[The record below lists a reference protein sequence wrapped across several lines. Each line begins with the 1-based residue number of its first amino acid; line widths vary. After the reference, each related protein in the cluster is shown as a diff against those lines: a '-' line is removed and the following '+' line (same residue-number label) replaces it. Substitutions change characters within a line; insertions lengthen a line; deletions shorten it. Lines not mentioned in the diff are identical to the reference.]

1 MRIQTV
7 HKDYAQLLENYQ
19 LKLPID
25 LEIFI
30 PEDDSV
36 ILLSLMMEELDY
48 KKLYE
53 AYSQNGKNPAV
64 PPKILFQILVY
75 AYMNDIWS
83 SRKIELAC
91 KRDINFMWLLQGFK
105 APDHNNIAR
114 FRTGRLEPILD
125 DLFNSIFNWRNNF
138 SKTDIYA
145 TFMHM
150 KDDHMKNAQFK
161 PGYNI
166 QIGV

>member
-1 MRIQTV
+1 MGLSQNKKAISQ
-7 HKDYAQLLENYQ
+7 NYQ

-36 ILLSLMMEELDY
+36 RLLSLMMEELDY

-53 AYSQNGKNPAV
+53 AYSQNGRNPAV
-64 PPKILFQILVY
+64 PPKILFKILIY

-91 KRDINFMWLLQGFK
+91 KRDINFMWLLQG
-105 APDHNNIAR
+105 
-114 FRTGRLEPILD
+114 LEQED
-125 DLFNSIFNWRNNF
+125 
-138 SKTDIYA
+138 
-145 TFMHM
+145 
-150 KDDHMKNAQFK
+150 
-161 PGYNI
+161 
-166 QIGV
+166 

>member
-1 MRIQTV
+1 MKIQTV
-7 HKDYAQLLENYQ
+7 HKNYAQLSQNYQ

-36 ILLSLMMEELDY
+36 RLLSLMMEELNY

-53 AYSQNGKNPAV
+53 AYSQNGRNPAV
-64 PPKILFQILVY
+64 PPKILFKILIY

-91 KRDINFMWLLQGFK
+91 KRDINFMWLLQG
-105 APDHNNIAR
+105 
-114 FRTGRLEPILD
+114 LEQED
-125 DLFNSIFNWRNNF
+125 
-138 SKTDIYA
+138 
-145 TFMHM
+145 
-150 KDDHMKNAQFK
+150 
-161 PGYNI
+161 
-166 QIGV
+166 

>member
-1 MRIQTV
+1 MKIQTV
-7 HKDYAQLLENYQ
+7 HKNYAQLSQNYQ

-36 ILLSLMMEELDY
+36 RLLSLMMDELDY

-53 AYSQNGKNPAV
+53 VYSKNGRNPAV
-64 PPKILFQILVY
+64 PPKILFKILIY

-91 KRDINFMWLLQGFK
+91 KRDINFMWLLQG
-105 APDHNNIAR
+105 
-114 FRTGRLEPILD
+114 LEQED
-125 DLFNSIFNWRNNF
+125 
-138 SKTDIYA
+138 
-145 TFMHM
+145 
-150 KDDHMKNAQFK
+150 
-161 PGYNI
+161 
-166 QIGV
+166 